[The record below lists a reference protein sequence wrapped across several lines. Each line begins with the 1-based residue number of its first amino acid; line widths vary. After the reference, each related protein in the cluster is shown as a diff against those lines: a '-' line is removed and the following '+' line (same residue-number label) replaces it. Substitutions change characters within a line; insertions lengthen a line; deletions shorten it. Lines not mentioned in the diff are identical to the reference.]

1 MTPDLDIEQ
10 PGALTDYLRQTARI
24 PPDESP
30 RTEILQGGVSNRTV
44 LVSRT
49 TGESWVVKQ
58 ALAKL
63 RVAVEWFSDPRR
75 IEREALGLKHLAE
88 IAPPG
93 TITPLIFED
102 PAHHLLAMQAV
113 PQPHDNWKSLLLAG
127 RIVPDHVQQFA
138 RLLATLHRRSYER
151 RVELGQLFADR
162 TFFETLRIEPYY
174 RYTARQVPETYSFF
188 KQLILDTSFRQLT
201 LVHGDYSPKN
211 VLVKRVDSSQESVV
225 SSQMKDADHGGA
237 AAPPSPHSS
246 FITHH
251 SSFSSPLVLL
261 DHEVIHF
268 GDPAFDLGFSL
279 THFLAKGHHLPAHR
293 AAFADAARLY
303 WRTYRE
309 TLGEFRWTTDLE
321 EFAVRHTLAILLARV
336 AGRSPLEYLTPDQR
350 AWQQAVVV
358 QMMAGLPDAVDE
370 LIETFLDRE

>member
-1 MTPDLDIEQ
+1 MPDDLDIEQ
-10 PGALTDYLRQTARI
+10 PGALVAYLRATGRI

-30 RTEILQGGVSNRTV
+30 RTEILKGGVSNRTV
-44 LVSRT
+44 LVDRP

-75 IEREALGLKHLAE
+75 IEREALGLKHLAQ

-102 PAHHLLAMQAV
+102 PANHLLAMQAV
-113 PQPHDNWKSLLLAG
+113 PRPHDNWKSLLLAG
-127 RIVPDHVQQFA
+127 RIVPDQVEQFA
-138 RLLATLHRRSYER
+138 RLLATIHRRGHER
-151 RVELGQLFADR
+151 RVEFGQLFADR

-174 RYTARQVPETYSFF
+174 RYTARQVPESYTFF
-188 KQLILDTSFRQLT
+188 KKLILDTSFRQLT

-211 VLVKRVDSSQESVV
+211 VLIKGMMSEECRMMNGEST
-225 SSQMKDADHGGA
+225 S
-237 AAPPSPHSS
+237 SPHSS
-246 FITHH
+246 FITHP
-251 SSFSSPLVLL
+251 SSLVLL

-293 AAFADAARLY
+293 PAFADAARLY

-309 TLGEFRWTTDLE
+309 TLGDLRWTADLE

-336 AGRSPLEYLTPDQR
+336 AGRSPLEYLTPGRR
-350 AWQQAVVV
+350 AWQQAAVLAMIGAV
-358 QMMAGLPDAVDE
+358 PDSVNE